1 MADLISNILVAMP
14 PFMKDL
20 VKLMEEY
27 VFEEVLYY
35 IYVELMGF
43 Q

>member
-27 VFEEVLYY
+27 EFEEVLYY